1 MDYLKPYVLADF
13 LKLEKEPSNN
23 NISILNSRSI
33 NIPSG
38 KLILVLSSNG
48 QLKKYS
54 FDIEIRNNNKDF
66 LIDENNFNEVP
77 YESELQKIQ
86 PTVLRDSIAS
96 RFPTSL
102 NGISTPSLLKMSP
115 SKRN

>member
-48 QLKKYS
+48 
-54 FDIEIRNNNKDF
+54 
-66 LIDENNFNEVP
+66 
-77 YESELQKIQ
+77 
-86 PTVLRDSIAS
+86 
-96 RFPTSL
+96 
-102 NGISTPSLLKMSP
+102 
-115 SKRN
+115 